1 MVYAVGSMNCDCT
14 AGSDITYSNT
24 ESEPQR
30 ADHQYVDDICQ
41 VCGARMIRN
50 GGQLKALA
58 DGINAGEIASN
69 VIVDLAGDIDLQG
82 ISFEGI
88 GTRFSQEDGEG
99 NWQDVKRPY
108 TGTFDGHGYRIKNMI
123 IEADGGNK
131 GLFGV
136 VSGATIKNVVVDKS
150 CEIYS
155 TGYSAGIAGTAIGK
169 AVLTIENCGNEASV
183 NVGASGANGAGIL
196 GVNDLS
202 EAYVRIINCYNAGD
216 IVGQREC
223 GAISGWLG
231 DRAEVVNSFNC
242 GIVAPEAV
250 DGNRTFARYNG
261 SQVSFTNC
269 YEVEGNQVT
278 TVSADDVVSGKLC
291 YDLNEGA
298 GKTVYYQT
306 LGSDEHPVFDP
317 THGVVIKDGENYVNE
332 GTEGIETVA
341 KAATNAEA
349 AVFSVSGVRQ
359 QQLSRGI
366 NIVRQADGKVV
377 KVLKR

>member
-1 MVYAVGSMNCDCT
+1 M
-14 AGSDITYSNT
+14 
-24 ESEPQR
+24 
-30 ADHQYVDDICQ
+30 
-41 VCGARMIRN
+41 
-50 GGQLKALA
+50 
-58 DGINAGEIASN
+58 
-69 VIVDLAGDIDLQG
+69 
-82 ISFEGI
+82 
-88 GTRFSQEDGEG
+88 
-99 NWQDVKRPY
+99 
-108 TGTFDGHGYRIKNMI
+108 
-123 IEADGGNK
+123 
-131 GLFGV
+131 
-136 VSGATIKNVVVDKS
+136 
-150 CEIYS
+150 
-155 TGYSAGIAGTAIGK
+155 
-169 AVLTIENCGNEASV
+169 
-183 NVGASGANGAGIL
+183 
-196 GVNDLS
+196 
-202 EAYVRIINCYNAGD
+202 
-216 IVGQREC
+216 
-223 GAISGWLG
+223 
-231 DRAEVVNSFNC
+231 NSFNC